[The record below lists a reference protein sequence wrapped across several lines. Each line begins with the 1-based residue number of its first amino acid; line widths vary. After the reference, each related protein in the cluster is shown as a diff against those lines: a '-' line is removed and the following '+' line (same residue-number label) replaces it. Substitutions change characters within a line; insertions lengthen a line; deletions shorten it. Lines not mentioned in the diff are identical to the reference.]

1 MINIPIREVIDDY
14 SRKELL
20 NIMIDAIAT
29 VYDVY
34 DNSIYD
40 TENERICLMIDEID
54 EIVFNAKINYKKQ
67 LQIKKI
73 NVIIKC
79 LICLIIYVLD
89 LQHFMN

>member
-79 LICLIIYVLD
+79 LRCLIIYVLD